1 LVSSPPSRCARR
13 LLHSTDGRLRSGMS
27 EGFSRSSNGSSS
39 AIATLPNALSVAR
52 ILLTPAFVWLIVD
65 RDTTFTGLLLFG
77 VVVSTDWLDGYLA
90 RRTGQVSEVGKMLD
104 PTADR
109 LAIAAGLVALVVR
122 GAFPLWAALLILVR
136 DVTIL
141 IAGVTLLV
149 TRKVRIEVRVVGK
162 VATFS
167 LVVAIGLIA
176 WGNLGYPFPTA
187 ARTIGWG
194 MYAVGIVEYYVAT
207 ALYAGDLRR
216 ALESGST

>member
-1 LVSSPPSRCARR
+1 
-13 LLHSTDGRLRSGMS
+13 MS

-167 LVVAIGLIA
+167 LVAAIGLIA
-176 WGNLGYPFPTA
+176 WGNLGYAFPAA
-187 ARTIGWG
+187 AR
-194 MYAVGIVEYYVAT
+194 AVGWCTFAVAIVEYYVAT
-207 ALYAGDLRR
+207 ALYVGDMRR
-216 ALESGST
+216 ALETSST

>member
-1 LVSSPPSRCARR
+1 
-13 LLHSTDGRLRSGMS
+13 MS

-52 ILLTPAFVWLIVD
+52 IMLTPAFVWLIVD

-77 VVVSTDWLDGYLA
+77 IVVSTDWLDGYIA

-136 DVTIL
+136 DVAIL

-162 VATFS
+162 VA
-167 LVVAIGLIA
+167 
-176 WGNLGYPFPTA
+176 
-187 ARTIGWG
+187 IGWG

>member
-1 LVSSPPSRCARR
+1 
-13 LLHSTDGRLRSGMS
+13 MS
-27 EGFSRSSNGSSS
+27 EGFRGSSNGSSS

>member
-1 LVSSPPSRCARR
+1 
-13 LLHSTDGRLRSGMS
+13 MS

>member
-1 LVSSPPSRCARR
+1 
-13 LLHSTDGRLRSGMS
+13 MS
-27 EGFSRSSNGSSS
+27 EGSGRASNEASS

-65 RDTTFTGLLLFG
+65 RDTTFVGLLLFG
-77 VVVSTDWLDGYLA
+77 VVASTDWLDGYVA
-90 RRTGQVSEVGKMLD
+90 RRTGQVSDVGKMLD

-136 DVTIL
+136 DVAIL
-141 IAGVTLLV
+141 IAGVMLLV
-149 TRKVRIEVRVVGK
+149 TRKVRIEVRFIGK

-176 WGNLGYPFPTA
+176 WGNLGYRFPAA
-187 ARTIGWG
+187 ARAVGWG
-194 MYAVGIVEYYVAT
+194 MYALGIMEYYVAT

-216 ALESGST
+216 ALESDST

>member
-1 LVSSPPSRCARR
+1 MSQPS
-13 LLHSTDGRLRSGMS
+13 G
-27 EGFSRSSNGSSS
+27 ESNEASS
-39 AIATLPNALSVAR
+39 AIATVPNALSVAR

-65 RDTTFTGLLLFG
+65 RDTTFIGLLLFG
-77 VVVSTDWLDGYLA
+77 VVVSTDWLDGYVA
-90 RRTGQVSEVGKMLD
+90 RRTGRVSDVGKMLD

-136 DVTIL
+136 DLAVVVV
-141 IAGVTLLV
+141 GVLLLV
-149 TRKVRIEVRVVGK
+149 TRKVRIEVRFVWK

-176 WGNLGYPFPTA
+176 WGNLGYPFPSA
-187 ARTIGWG
+187 AGAVGWV
-194 MYAVGIVEYYVAT
+194 MYAVGIVEYYVA
-207 ALYAGDLRR
+207 AVMYAGDLRR

>member
-1 LVSSPPSRCARR
+1 MSQPSAA
-13 LLHSTDGRLRSGMS
+13 
-27 EGFSRSSNGSSS
+27 SNEASS
-39 AIATLPNALSVAR
+39 AIATVPNGLSVAR

-65 RDTTFTGLLLFG
+65 QDTTFIGLLLFG
-77 VVVSTDWLDGYLA
+77 VVVSTDWLDGYVA
-90 RRTGQVSEVGKMLD
+90 RRTGQVSDLGKMLD

-136 DVTIL
+136 DLAVVVV
-141 IAGVTLLV
+141 GVLLLV
-149 TRKVRIEVRVVGK
+149 TRKVRIEVRFVGK

-176 WGNLGYPFPTA
+176 WGNLGYPFHSA
-187 ARTIGWG
+187 AEAVGWV
-194 MYAVGIVEYYVAT
+194 MYAVGIVQYYVA
-207 ALYAGDLRR
+207 AVLYAGDVRR

>member
-1 LVSSPPSRCARR
+1 
-13 LLHSTDGRLRSGMS
+13 MS
-27 EGFSRSSNGSSS
+27 ERFSEASNEGSS
-39 AIATLPNALSVAR
+39 AIVTLPNALSVAR

-77 VVVSTDWLDGYLA
+77 VVVSTDWLDGYVA
-90 RRTGQVSEVGKMLD
+90 RRTGQVSDVGKMLD

-136 DVTIL
+136 DVGIV
-141 IAGVTLLV
+141 IAGMLLLV
-149 TRKVRIEVRVVGK
+149 VRKVRIEVRFVGK
-162 VATFS
+162 LATFS

-176 WGNLGYPFPTA
+176 WGNLGYAFPAA
-187 ARTIGWG
+187 ARAVGWAI
-194 MYAVGIVEYYVAT
+194 YVAGIVEYYLAT
-207 ALYAGDLRR
+207 VLYAGDLRR

>member
-1 LVSSPPSRCARR
+1 
-13 LLHSTDGRLRSGMS
+13 MS

-176 WGNLGYPFPTA
+176 WGNLGYAFPAA
-187 ARTIGWG
+187 AR
-194 MYAVGIVEYYVAT
+194 AVGWCTFAVAIVEYYVAT
-207 ALYAGDLRR
+207 ALYVGDMRR
-216 ALESGST
+216 ALETSST

>member
-1 LVSSPPSRCARR
+1 
-13 LLHSTDGRLRSGMS
+13 MS

-136 DVTIL
+136 DVAIL

-187 ARTIGWG
+187 ARTVGWG
-194 MYAVGIVEYYVAT
+194 TYAVGIVEYYVAT

>member
-1 LVSSPPSRCARR
+1 
-13 LLHSTDGRLRSGMS
+13 MS
-27 EGFSRSSNGSSS
+27 EGSGRASNEASS

-65 RDTTFTGLLLFG
+65 RDTTFVGLLLFG
-77 VVVSTDWLDGYLA
+77 VVASTDWLDGYIA
-90 RRTGQVSEVGKMLD
+90 RRTGQVSDVGKMLD

-136 DVTIL
+136 DVAIL
-141 IAGVTLLV
+141 IAGVMLLV
-149 TRKVRIEVRVVGK
+149 TRKVRIEVRFIGK

-176 WGNLGYPFPTA
+176 WGNLGYGFPAA
-187 ARTIGWG
+187 ARAVGWG
-194 MYAVGIVEYYVAT
+194 MYALGIVEYYVAT

>member
-1 LVSSPPSRCARR
+1 
-13 LLHSTDGRLRSGMS
+13 MS

-52 ILLTPAFVWLIVD
+52 ILLTPAFVWL
-65 RDTTFTGLLLFG
+65 
-77 VVVSTDWLDGYLA
+77 
-90 RRTGQVSEVGKMLD
+90 
-104 PTADR
+104 
-109 LAIAAGLVALVVR
+109 
-122 GAFPLWAALLILVR
+122 R
-136 DVTIL
+136 DVAIL

-187 ARTIGWG
+187 ARTVGWG
-194 MYAVGIVEYYVAT
+194 TYAVGIVEYYVAT
-207 ALYAGDLRR
+207 ALYAGDLR
-216 ALESGST
+216 LSSGMIV

>member
-1 LVSSPPSRCARR
+1 
-13 LLHSTDGRLRSGMS
+13 MS
-27 EGFSRSSNGSSS
+27 EGSGRASNEASS

-65 RDTTFTGLLLFG
+65 RDTTFVGLLLFG
-77 VVVSTDWLDGYLA
+77 VVASTDWLDGYIA
-90 RRTGQVSEVGKMLD
+90 RRTGQVSDVGKMLD

-136 DVTIL
+136 DVAIL
-141 IAGVTLLV
+141 IAGVMLLV
-149 TRKVRIEVRVVGK
+149 TRKVRIEVRFIGK

-176 WGNLGYPFPTA
+176 WGNLGYRFPAA
-187 ARTIGWG
+187 ARAVGWG
-194 MYAVGIVEYYVAT
+194 MYALGIVEYYVAT

-216 ALESGST
+216 ALESDST

>member
-1 LVSSPPSRCARR
+1 MSHGSSRA
-13 LLHSTDGRLRSGMS
+13 
-27 EGFSRSSNGSSS
+27 SNEASS

-65 RDTTFTGLLLFG
+65 RDTTFIGLLLFG
-77 VVVSTDWLDGYLA
+77 VVVSTDWLDGYVA
-90 RRTGQVSEVGKMLD
+90 RRTGRVSDVGKMLD

-136 DVTIL
+136 DVAIV
-141 IAGVTLLV
+141 IAGAILLV
-149 TRKVRIEVRVVGK
+149 TRKVRIEVRFIGK

-176 WGNLGYPFPTA
+176 WGNLDYPFPA
-187 ARTIGWG
+187 AAQVVGWG
-194 MYAVGIVEYYVAT
+194 MYAVGVVEYYVAT

>member
-1 LVSSPPSRCARR
+1 MSQGSSEA
-13 LLHSTDGRLRSGMS
+13 
-27 EGFSRSSNGSSS
+27 SNEASS

-65 RDTTFTGLLLFG
+65 RDTTFSGLLLFG
-77 VVVSTDWLDGYLA
+77 VVVSTDWLDGYVA
-90 RRTGQVSEVGKMLD
+90 RRTGRVSEVGKLLD

-136 DVTIL
+136 DVAIV
-141 IAGVTLLV
+141 IAGAIFLV
-149 TRKVRIEVRVVGK
+149 TRKVRIEVRFIGK

-176 WGNLGYPFPTA
+176 WGNLGYPFPAA
-187 ARTIGWG
+187 ARVIGWG

>member
-1 LVSSPPSRCARR
+1 MNQASSEA
-13 LLHSTDGRLRSGMS
+13 
-27 EGFSRSSNGSSS
+27 SNEASS
-39 AIATLPNALSVAR
+39 AIATVPNALSAAR
-52 ILLTPAFVWLIVD
+52 ILLIPAFVWLIVD

-77 VVVSTDWLDGYLA
+77 AVVCTDWLDGYVA
-90 RRTGQVSEVGKMLD
+90 RRTGQVSELGKMLD

-109 LAIAAGLVALVVR
+109 LAIAAGLVALIVR

-136 DVTIL
+136 DAAIL
-141 IAGVTLLV
+141 IVGVMLLV
-149 TRKVRIEVRVVGK
+149 TRKVRIEVRFVGK

-167 LVVAIGLIA
+167 LVVAVGLIA
-176 WGNLGYPFPTA
+176 WGNLGYAFPVA
-187 ARTIGWG
+187 ARAVGWG

>member
-1 LVSSPPSRCARR
+1 
-13 LLHSTDGRLRSGMS
+13 MS

-194 MYAVGIVEYYVAT
+194 MYAVGIVEYYVA
-207 ALYAGDLRR
+207 AVLYAGDLRR

>member
-1 LVSSPPSRCARR
+1 
-13 LLHSTDGRLRSGMS
+13 MS
-27 EGFSRSSNGSSS
+27 EGSGRASNEASS

-65 RDTTFTGLLLFG
+65 RDTTFVGLLLFG
-77 VVVSTDWLDGYLA
+77 VVASTDWLDGYIA
-90 RRTGQVSEVGKMLD
+90 RRTGQVSDVGKMLD

-136 DVTIL
+136 DVAIL
-141 IAGVTLLV
+141 IAGVMLLV
-149 TRKVRIEVRVVGK
+149 TRKVRIEVRFIGK

-176 WGNLGYPFPTA
+176 WGNLGYRFPAA
-187 ARTIGWG
+187 ARAVGWG
-194 MYAVGIVEYYVAT
+194 MYALGIVEYYVAT